1 MQGKLK
7 RLMVKPLSN
16 LLEKNYD
23 DQIPY
28 SFNSCPDLAN
38 AMEYYET
45 KSVGMGGGFLD
56 EYERRPLHNLP
67 KFVLIMP

>member
-1 MQGKLK
+1 MTKF
-7 RLMVKPLSN
+7 RILSIAA
-16 LLEKNYD
+16 
-23 DQIPY
+23 Q
-28 SFNSCPDLAN
+28 DLAN